1 MSKSTLI
8 IGGAGYIGPIIAE
21 ELLADG
27 HSVTV
32 LDSLVYDNEFSL
44 KRLLTNQEF
53 RFIQG
58 DMGDTTDLMS
68 ALKGVSDVVILAGL
82 VGDPITKKY
91 PEESKKI
98 NELSLKRCIKILA
111 DKVIGHTIFVSTC
124 SNYGLLPNGVIA
136 DESYPTS
143 PLSLYA
149 KSKVENEQYLLSG
162 LGNSRFS
169 PTVLRFATAFGVA
182 PRMRFDLTINEF
194 TRDIA
199 LGKELV
205 VFDPDTWRPYCH
217 VRDFAEI
224 IRLVLAAPKELVAN
238 EIFNAGSESNNF
250 TKRQVVELI
259 TKYVPSAQI
268 EYREHGADPRNYKVN
283 FSKIREVLAFEPRYS
298 VEMGILE
305 VLSYVTSEDF
315 VFSQSN
321 QNYYGN
327 YVLDLK

>member
-1 MSKSTLI
+1 
-8 IGGAGYIGPIIAE
+8 
-21 ELLADG
+21 
-27 HSVTV
+27 
-32 LDSLVYDNEFSL
+32 
-44 KRLLTNQEF
+44 
-53 RFIQG
+53 
-58 DMGDTTDLMS
+58 
-68 ALKGVSDVVILAGL
+68 
-82 VGDPITKKY
+82 
-91 PEESKKI
+91 
-98 NELSLKRCIKILA
+98 
-111 DKVIGHTIFVSTC
+111 
-124 SNYGLLPNGVIA
+124 
-136 DESYPTS
+136 
-143 PLSLYA
+143 
-149 KSKVENEQYLLSG
+149 
-162 LGNSRFS
+162 
-169 PTVLRFATAFGVA
+169 LRFATAFGVA